1 MLHTATSFSG
11 FQETR
16 ICAQRS
22 RLQGVCSQVFHHL
35 EGAGFCL
42 VLKFLRTWLQTVR
55 LPGIAEHYS
64 EMRNY
69 HKFRAGKASAKR

>member
-22 RLQGVCSQVFHHL
+22 RPQGVCSHL

-55 LPGIAEHYS
+55 LPGIAERYS